1 MKKKLEPLKAFW
13 QTITLILKEE
23 YKAPKK
29 HISLKLI
36 TFIPFAPVIGFT
48 YLVFYF
54 NSFNGFSYDEL
65 DFSINDC
72 IAIMYSKG
80 LILFLTIILTFVCL
94 MPILSGI
101 IDFITQKEQQ
111 KITTN
116 GIVLGTALACL
127 LTIVIM
133 LDILKVIPSQQIFSL
148 VILLIIAL
156 LVYLFKDKN
165 QGAVLGIVFSGFFC
179 ILLAKSDARKIKQS
193 KPKFQIT
200 LSDQNGKPVDILSKQ
215 DRCKYYIKKTTNML
229 YIMDECKKT
238 LNTYRTSDVISMGI
252 ESNNNE

>member
-1 MKKKLEPLKAFW
+1 MKKNQQSKE
-13 QTITLILKEE
+13 TLWKSTLSVMKDE
-23 YKAPKK
+23 YKAPEG
-29 HISLKLI
+29 HISFKLV
-36 TFIPFAPVIGFT
+36 TLIPFAPIIGFT

-54 NSFNGFSYDEL
+54 SSFNGFSYDEL

-80 LILFLTIILTFVCL
+80 LILFSTVILTLVCL

-101 IDFITQKEQQ
+101 LDFFSQKETQR
-111 KITTN
+111 KVTN
-116 GIVLGTALACL
+116 WIVLGTALVSLIAM
-127 LTIVIM
+127 VII
-133 LDILKVIPSQQIFSL
+133 LDILKIIPSQQIFSL
-148 VILLIIAL
+148 AILLVIAL

-165 QGAVLGIVFSGFFC
+165 QGIILGVVFSGLFC
-179 ILLAKSDARKIKQS
+179 ILLAKSDARKIKQN

-200 LSDQNGKPVDILSKQ
+200 LNDQNGNPVDILSKQ

-238 LNTYRTSDVISMGI
+238 INTYRTSDIISIGV
-252 ESNNNE
+252 ESNNND